1 MSPTGTYTLLLHLP
15 GDTQLAIGGLGQFD
29 FPAGYYAYVDGAYD
43 ADGLAGALKK
53 RLTPP
58 KTPTRHIDYLRQVA
72 NIEEIW
78 LTTASQTR
86 EHVWSALLLEIPGA
100 ISLIEGFGAADCH
113 CESHLIYFDVRPS
126 LEDFVI
132 GAKHR
137 FPNDVIIRAYEKE
150 KNGDDK

>member
-15 GDTQLAIGGLGQFD
+15 NDTQLTIGGLGQFD

-43 ADGLAGALKK
+43 ADGLTGALKK
-53 RLTPP
+53 RLSSPQ
-58 KTPTRHIDYLRQVA
+58 TPTRHIDYLRLA
-72 NIEEIW
+72 ADIEEIW
-78 LTTASQTR
+78 LTTAPHTR

-100 ISLIEGFGAADCH
+100 MSLIEGFDAADCH

-132 GAKHR
+132 GAKR
-137 FPNDVIIRAYEKE
+137 RLPNDVIIRAYEKGE
-150 KNGDDK
+150 NGATR